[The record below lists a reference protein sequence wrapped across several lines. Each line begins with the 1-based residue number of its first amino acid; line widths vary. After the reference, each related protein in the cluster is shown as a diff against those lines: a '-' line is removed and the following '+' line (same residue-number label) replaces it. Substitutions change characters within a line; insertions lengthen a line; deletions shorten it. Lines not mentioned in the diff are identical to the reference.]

1 VNIEGNT
8 LAMNVEKGN
17 VVKNK
22 SNPRD
27 SCNLIIY
34 NEIEKLEQ
42 ERRKALTASKLDVNL
57 YSAFEIV
64 FIMTNVQFVI
74 NNTLLEID

>member
-1 VNIEGNT
+1 MNIEGNT

-34 NEIEKLEQ
+34 NEIEKKKLEQ

-57 YSAFEIV
+57 YLHLKLSSS
-64 FIMTNVQFVI
+64 
-74 NNTLLEID
+74 

>member
-22 SNPRD
+22 SNPHD

-34 NEIEKLEQ
+34 NEIEKKKT
-42 ERRKALTASKLDVNL
+42 RTRKKKSFDR
-57 YSAFEIV
+57 
-64 FIMTNVQFVI
+64 
-74 NNTLLEID
+74 

>member
-1 VNIEGNT
+1 MELVKKASSVNIEGNT

-57 YSAFEIV
+57 YLHLKLSSS
-64 FIMTNVQFVI
+64 
-74 NNTLLEID
+74 